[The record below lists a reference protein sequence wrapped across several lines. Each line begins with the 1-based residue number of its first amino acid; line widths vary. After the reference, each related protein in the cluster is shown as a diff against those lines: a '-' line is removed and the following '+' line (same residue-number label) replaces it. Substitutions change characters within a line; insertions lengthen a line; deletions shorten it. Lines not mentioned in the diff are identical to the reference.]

1 MTDTDDPQHRAYHQP
16 DPDDVEVRDLDGNDG
31 TFAVRMPIASTG
43 EVRNEGDEPLTRDEI
58 EGMAQQIEQRSIGVF
73 LDHGSNMD
81 VSGSRYSAVGK
92 VGEWEASEVT
102 ERSGTDVVEAEA
114 RLMDPETLPAAA
126 GSVREA
132 LAAVKSQVERDI
144 ALSSSIGWRDDDAM
158 AGGVDLLEASIVGIP
173 ADPRTTTQGAA
184 VELARAAQAARD
196 DADPEQ
202 LVAEFRTAV
211 MGPDEPR
218 HLSTQQAEIAT
229 TLLNAYRDEQGD
241 GSVENFEE
249 WLWSVAYH
257 QFEDNEF
264 HAAQTAL
271 REFYRET
278 TPLEEP
284 VSQQFGPFLDNRQG
298 DGGNDSDDDDR
309 DMSDDDSQSGDD
321 PDDTNDGQDGMDAK
335 EYRESML
342 ELQKTQTEILRDMRE
357 GDDDD
362 DDEDDEDEQSADTD
376 DQDAG
381 DRPTESQTLDVDGE
395 EYDAE
400 DVRELRERLADADVE
415 TPDDED
421 DADEAD
427 ADATDSTRT
436 TDDELLR
443 P

>member
-58 EGMAQQIEQRSIGVF
+58 EGMAQQIEQRSVGVF

-92 VGEWEASEVT
+92 VGEWEASEVI

-184 VELARAAQAARD
+184 AELARAAQAARD
-196 DADPEQ
+196 DVTPEQ
-202 LVAEFRTAV
+202 LVADFRTVV
-211 MGPDEPR
+211 MGPDAHR
-218 HLSTQQAEIAT
+218 HLSTQQAEIAA
-229 TLLNAYRDEQGD
+229 TLLNTYRDEQGD

-278 TPLEEP
+278 TPLEKP
-284 VSQQFGPFLDNRQG
+284 VSQQFGPFLDDRQG
-298 DGGNDSDDDDR
+298 NGGDTDDDDDR

-321 PDDTNDGQDGMDAK
+321 PDDTNDGQDGMDAQ

-357 GDDDD
+357 
-362 DDEDDEDEQSADTD
+362 DDEDDDDGDEQSADTD

-381 DRPTESQTLDVDGE
+381 EDPDDTQALDIDGE